1 MPKKLFKFQTFEPKT
16 KIEDPLDNVEFI
28 VHKFNNRPKPESR
41 NNILIIGCF
50 SEFGC
55 EVIGSMY
62 CIPRLLQ
69 KRPGDYTIAVGWHG
83 REYLYRHLV
92 DEFWEIKEEYQHL
105 RDNAVAFGYI
115 GKNLHKIEKK
125 LKLTGKLSPT
135 SYLGNIAVANF
146 CPKCN
151 WYGASWTWLPCCP
164 KCNDENEF
172 VHSLFSEPDVSKRTA
187 IRIPRPSKEKMAW
200 AKEMVGERPVA
211 VFARGRKT
219 YGRNLEPEFYVDV
232 IEKLEARGY
241 TPIWLGEKQSTLPCP
256 VDHIVDFSRM
266 EESRDLEKTLAIIC
280 QCEFTVQFWTA
291 STRLAGIM
299 GVPWLLFETP
309 DQIYGVGQEG
319 VRQKLTNFGDKKIV
333 LCDFQK
339 VRDNPKEAIELFDK
353 AVLEVEDGDFKDTIG
368 MVDND
373 LTADLL
379 MKLDQYNLIEEK

>member
-1 MPKKLFKFQTFEPKT
+1 ME
-16 KIEDPLDNVEFI
+16 NVEFI
-28 VHKFNNRPKPESR
+28 IHKFNNRPKPEER
-41 NNILIIGCF
+41 KNILVIACF

-55 EVIGSMY
+55 EIIGSMY

-92 DEFWEIKEEYQHL
+92 DEFWEIKEEYQYL
-105 RDNAVAFGYI
+105 RDNCAAFGYI
-115 GKNLHKIEKK
+115 GKSLYKIEKK
-125 LKLTGKLSPT
+125 LQQVGKLSPT
-135 SYLGNIAVANF
+135 KYLGNIAVANF
-146 CPKCN
+146 CPKCQ

-164 KCNDENEF
+164 KCKEENGF
-172 VHSLFSEPDVSKRTA
+172 VHSLFSQPDVGKRTA
-187 IRIPRPSKEKMAW
+187 VRIPHPCKEKMKS
-200 AKEMVGERPVA
+200 AKEMVDERPVA
-211 VFARGRKT
+211 IFARGRKM
-219 YGRNLEPEFYVDV
+219 YGRNLEPEFYVEV
-232 IEKLEARGY
+232 IKRLEDKGY
-241 TPIWLGEKQSTLPCP
+241 TPIWLGEKQSVQPCP
-256 VDHIVDFSRM
+256 VDHIIDFSRM
-266 EESRDLEKTLAIIC
+266 EESRDLEKTLALIC

-339 VRDNPKEAIELFDK
+339 VKDNPQDAIELFDK
-353 AVLEVEDGDFKDTIG
+353 GVSELEEGNFKDIVG
-368 MVDND
+368 MVDNK

-379 MKLDQYNLIEEK
+379 RDLDRFNLIEEKECGTSEN

>member
-1 MPKKLFKFQTFEPKT
+1 ME
-16 KIEDPLDNVEFI
+16 NVEFI
-28 VHKFNNRPKPESR
+28 IHKFNNRPKPEER
-41 NNILIIGCF
+41 KNILVIACF

-55 EVIGSMY
+55 EIIGSMY

-92 DEFWEIKEEYQHL
+92 DEFWEIKEEYQYL
-105 RDNAVAFGYI
+105 RDNCAAFGYI
-115 GKNLHKIEKK
+115 GKSLYKIEKK
-125 LKLTGKLSPT
+125 LQQVGKLSPT
-135 SYLGNIAVANF
+135 KYLGNIAVANF
-146 CPKCN
+146 CPKCQ

-164 KCNDENEF
+164 KCKEENGF
-172 VHSLFSEPDVSKRTA
+172 VHSLFSQPDVGKRTA
-187 IRIPRPSKEKMAW
+187 VRIPHPCKEKMKW
-200 AKEMVGERPVA
+200 AKEMVDERPVA
-211 VFARGRKT
+211 IFARGRKM
-219 YGRNLEPEFYVDV
+219 YGRNLEPEFYVEV
-232 IEKLEARGY
+232 IKRLEDKGY
-241 TPIWLGEKQSTLPCP
+241 TPIWLGEKQSVQPCP
-256 VDHIVDFSRM
+256 VDHIIDFSRM
-266 EESRDLEKTLAIIC
+266 EESRDLEKTLALIC

-339 VRDNPKEAIELFDK
+339 VKDNPQDAIELFDK
-353 AVLEVEDGDFKDTIG
+353 GVSELEEGNFKDIVG
-368 MVDND
+368 MVDNK

-379 MKLDQYNLIEEK
+379 RDLDRFNLIEEKECGTSEN